1 MKTEK
6 QLDQRPYIALANEYH
21 RHRKI
26 RGLSDAA
33 FRLHVTLL
41 LTSNEE
47 TTDGVVAKTDLFLR
61 GSKVAKELLE
71 AGLVHE
77 KNGVYKLHD
86 YLEHQKSKS
95 QIAELSAERAKNG
108 ASGGR
113 KGMHL
118 RHHVNKGVLSD
129 RCMLC
134 QQYGLSPDI
143 P

>member
-1 MKTEK
+1 MTKEK
-6 QLDQRPYIALANEYH
+6 KLDKRPYIALANEYH

-33 FRLHVTLL
+33 FRVHVTLM
-41 LTSNEE
+41 SIANEE
-47 TTDGVVAKTDLFLR
+47 TTDGVVAKTDLFSR
-61 GSKVAKELLE
+61 GTKVGKELIQG
-71 AGLVHE
+71 GLVHE
-77 KNGVYKLHD
+77 KNGVYVLHD
-86 YLEHQKSKS
+86 YLEHQKSKA

-108 ASGGR
+108 ASGGK

-118 RHHVNKGVLSD
+118 RHHVQKDVLSD
-129 RCMLC
+129 RCELC